1 MKGRSSTLLAKQAQ
15 FHCSICNKGFE
26 QKSKLR
32 RHTETAHPP
41 SAPSAADVERVLKGI
56 KYPKTKEELEIFAA
70 QRVSSAS
77 PELLMLIGSLP
88 NRTYRDSAEVG
99 VGLGEL
105 KSGKR
110 PRSAARTAKL
120 EPPSKKGG
128 KSALKSPSISA
139 SRIASL
145 LKGIVFPK
153 SKRGIITHVNK
164 QPDTKKQEIVSVLR
178 RIPDKEYKN
187 LVQLEREIGKVK

>member
-1 MKGRSSTLLAKQAQ
+1 MRGKSSAVLSEKAQ
-15 FHCSICNKGFE
+15 FLCPFCGKGFE

-41 SAPSAADVERVLKGI
+41 AAPSAADVERVLKGTR
-56 KYPKTKEELEIFAA
+56 YPKTKEELENIAA
-70 QRVSSAS
+70 QRISSAS

-99 VGLGEL
+99 VALGEL

-110 PRSAARTAKL
+110 PRSAAYMAKL

-128 KSALKSPSISA
+128 KSAIKSTSISA
-139 SRIASL
+139 AKIAKY
-145 LKGIVFPK
+145 LKGIDFPK
-153 SKRGIITHVNK
+153 SKRSIIIHARK
-164 QPDTKKQEIVSVLR
+164 QHDTRKEEVISVLR
-178 RIPDKEYKN
+178 RISDKEYRN
-187 LVQLEREIGKVK
+187 IVQLEKEIGKVK